1 MSNLIKSLL
10 CLLEKCYII
19 HIMRRCI
26 PLSGINEP
34 GKEEPSMDVM
44 NLARDVIRYSDRHG
58 KLVSNLKLQKTLY
71 YIQGY
76 CLKFFSRKAFDNAI
90 VHWAYGPVVLDAY
103 YGYSIFGGEPITLS
117 IDEEPFS
124 DDLFAGYSPSMKDV
138 IEKVINKCN
147 ACSAPSLVRK
157 THEET
162 PWMDTKRNEEIT
174 ADSIQRYFKVN
185 DPLGIKA
192 E

>member
-1 MSNLIKSLL
+1 MSNLIKSLS
-10 CLLEKCYII
+10 CFLEKCYII
-19 HIMRRCI
+19 HIIRHHI
-26 PLSGINEP
+26 PLSGINDP
-34 GKEEPSMDVM
+34 GKEGSSMDVM

-103 YGYSIFGGEPITLS
+103 YGYSIFGGEPITLP
-117 IDEEPFS
+117 IDEESSS
-124 DDLFAGYSPSMKDV
+124 DNLFAGYSPSMKTV

-147 ACSAPSLVRK
+147 DCSAPSLVRQ
-157 THEET
+157 THGEL

-174 ADSIQRYFKVN
+174 VDSIQRYFKMN
-185 DPLGIKA
+185 DPLGIKV

>member
-1 MSNLIKSLL
+1 MSILMKKLSYF
-10 CLLEKCYII
+10 LEKWYIVCTI
-19 HIMRRCI
+19 RRFV
-26 PLSGINEP
+26 PLTGTRKP
-34 GKEEPSMDVM
+34 RKEEPSMDVM

-103 YGYSIFGGEPITLS
+103 YGYSIFGGEPITLP

-147 ACSAPSLVRK
+147 DCSALSLVRR

-174 ADSIQRYFKVN
+174 ADSIHRYFKVN

>member
-1 MSNLIKSLL
+1 MSNLMKNLSYF
-10 CLLEKCYII
+10 LEKCYII
-19 HIMRRCI
+19 HTMRRYI
-26 PLSGINEP
+26 PSSGINEP
-34 GKEEPSMDVM
+34 RKEEPSVDVM

-103 YGYSIFGGEPITLS
+103 YGYSIFGGEPITLP
-117 IDEEPFS
+117 IDEETSS
-124 DDLFAGYSPSMKDV
+124 DNLFAGYSPAMKAV

-147 ACSAPSLVRK
+147 DCSAQSLVRK
-157 THEET
+157 THKET
-162 PWMDTKRNEEIT
+162 PWIDTKRNEEIT

>member
-1 MSNLIKSLL
+1 MSNLMKNLSYF
-10 CLLEKCYII
+10 LEKCYII
-19 HIMRRCI
+19 HTMRRYI
-26 PLSGINEP
+26 PSSGINEP
-34 GKEEPSMDVM
+34 RKEEPSVDVM

-103 YGYSIFGGEPITLS
+103 YGYSIFGGEPITLP
-117 IDEEPFS
+117 IDEETSS
-124 DDLFAGYSPSMKDV
+124 DNLFAGYSPAMKAV

-147 ACSAPSLVRK
+147 DCNAQSLVRQ
-157 THEET
+157 THKET
-162 PWMDTKRNEEIT
+162 PWIDTKRNEEIT

>member
-103 YGYSIFGGEPITLS
+103 YGYSIFGGEPITLP

>member
-1 MSNLIKSLL
+1 MSNLIKSLS
-10 CLLEKCYII
+10 CFLEKCYII
-19 HIMRRCI
+19 HIIRHYI
-26 PLSGINEP
+26 PLSGINDP
-34 GKEEPSMDVM
+34 GKEESSMDVM

-103 YGYSIFGGEPITLS
+103 YGYSIFGGEPITLP
-117 IDEEPFS
+117 IDEESSS
-124 DDLFAGYSPSMKDV
+124 DNLFAGYSPSMKTV

-147 ACSAPSLVRK
+147 DCSAPSLVRQ
-157 THEET
+157 THGEL

-174 ADSIQRYFKVN
+174 VDSIQRYFKMN
-185 DPLGIKA
+185 DPLGIKV

>member
-1 MSNLIKSLL
+1 MSNLIKSLS

-19 HIMRRCI
+19 HIIRRHI

-34 GKEEPSMDVM
+34 GKEESSMDVM

-103 YGYSIFGGEPITLS
+103 YGYSIFGGEPITLP
-117 IDEEPFS
+117 IDEDTSS
-124 DDLFAGYSPSMKDV
+124 DDLFAGYSPSMKAV
-138 IEKVINKCN
+138 IAKVINKCN
-147 ACSAPSLVRK
+147 EYNASDLVQQ
-157 THEET
+157 THQER
-162 PWMDTKRNEEIT
+162 PWRDTKRNEEIS
-174 ADSIQRYFKVN
+174 ADSIQRYFKEN

-192 E
+192 